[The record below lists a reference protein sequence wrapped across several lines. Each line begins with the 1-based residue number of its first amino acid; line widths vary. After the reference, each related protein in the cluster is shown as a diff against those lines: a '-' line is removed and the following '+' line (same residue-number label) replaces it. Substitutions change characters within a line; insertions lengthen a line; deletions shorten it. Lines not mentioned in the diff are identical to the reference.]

1 MAKEKKELTYK
12 IVLNDHYEGKP
23 RKRNWEDIPEDEQHR
38 VWEIMMDRAM
48 ASIGYTRVQEG

>member
-1 MAKEKKELTYK
+1 MAKEKKALTYK

-23 RKRNWEDIPEDEQHR
+23 RKRNWEDIPEDEQR
-38 VWEIMMDRAM
+38 RACEIMMDRAM